1 MFGLWILVMIFAPIG
16 LACVIL
22 GSIAIK
28 CYRICKN
35 KLEYRDSKGYSWNY
49 SDSNFDRTH
58 CPPEDLPRVQ
68 MAYKKI
74 KFWDWMDDN
83 EGAFY
88 VIGALC
94 LIAAIILT
102 LVAICAPL
110 GAIQEYAYWQQFK
123 PMAESILASSD
134 PYQSIGI
141 TDKIIEYNA
150 WLAKARASQEAYGN
164 WSMYYKLDLSQLD
177 YIRMGQ

>member
-16 LACVIL
+16 LACIVF

-28 CYRICKN
+28 CYHNCNK
-35 KLEYRDSKGYSWNY
+35 KLEYRDSDGYSWTY
-49 SDSNFDRTH
+49 SGSNFDKKR
-58 CPPEDLPRVQ
+58 CSPEELQHLEQV
-68 MAYKKI
+68 YKRKQ
-74 KFWDWMDDN
+74 FWDWFDDN

-102 LVAICAPL
+102 IAAICAPL
-110 GAIQEYAYWQQFK
+110 GAIEECAYWQQFA
-123 PMAESILASSD
+123 PMAEDILASSD
-134 PYQSIGI
+134 KYQSIGI
-141 TDKIIEYNA
+141 TDKVIEYNT
-150 WLAKARASQEAYGN
+150 WLAKARASQETYGN
-164 WSMYYKLDLSQLD
+164 WSQYYKIDLSQLD

>member
-28 CYRICKN
+28 CYNSYRN
-35 KLEYRDSKGYSWNY
+35 KLEYKDSEGYSWAY
-49 SDSNFDRTH
+49 SDSSFDKKR
-58 CPPEDLPRVQ
+58 CPPEELRRLQ
-68 MAYKKI
+68 RAYKRMRC
-74 KFWDWMDDN
+74 WNWMDDN

-88 VIGALC
+88 VIGVLC
-94 LIAAIILT
+94 LVAAIILT
-102 LVAICAPL
+102 IVAICVPFE
-110 GAIQEYAYWQQFK
+110 AIQEYAYWQQFK
-123 PMAESILASSD
+123 PMAEDILASSD
-134 PYQSIGI
+134 QYQSIGI
-141 TDKIIEYNA
+141 TDKVIEYNT